1 MSSPLFSTWAGWI
14 QAWWKYKWDAASTEV
29 PRFLYLLI
37 LCDCSLCF
45 FIESP
50 EPRWQPSSVLRIQT
64 TMLCTLLEHSY
75 VTNAHGPH
83 GFCFASELP
92 VCVSCVCCCG
102 RAGGLRCAFSPPAET
117 CQSPWGAGPRFTGQ
131 LRQPWQPGSSRLE
144 QGMPLCRSLPGQDL
158 FPSCHFTSTSSTFN

>member
-1 MSSPLFSTWAGWI
+1 MHHQQRCLPSCIYWFFVVLVFLLSHWIILELMRSWQTSPGLT
-14 QAWWKYKWDAASTEV
+14 
-29 PRFLYLLI
+29 
-37 LCDCSLCF
+37 
-45 FIESP
+45 
-50 EPRWQPSSVLRIQT
+50 
-64 TMLCTLLEHSY
+64 LCTLLVHSY

-92 VCVSCVCCCG
+92 VCVSRVCFWG
-102 RAGGLRCAFSPPAET
+102 RAGGLQCAFSPPAET

-144 QGMPLCRSLPGQDL
+144 QGMPLCCLLPGQDL